1 MIEYTLNM
9 SQPDN
14 AENTAVAGR
23 SYTSIKLIKLNNAAN
38 GHVRCVDNN
47 HFALGGH
54 GQQLCHVCR
63 LTTTFCCSIC
73 RCPDNHQIS
82 HPVWLCM
89 QNKQIFQFVN
99 LKIAYNVSLTPE
111 GFDEL
116 LQSMRG
122 INCYFIYH
130 NFINFTFSTQL
141 EPTQEELVVTK
152 ETNEEYLNRS

>member
-1 MIEYTLNM
+1 
-9 SQPDN
+9 
-14 AENTAVAGR
+14 
-23 SYTSIKLIKLNNAAN
+23 
-38 GHVRCVDNN
+38 
-47 HFALGGH
+47 
-54 GQQLCHVCR
+54 
-63 LTTTFCCSIC
+63 
-73 RCPDNHQIS
+73 
-82 HPVWLCM
+82 M